1 MVFVLITFVVC
12 NHYQHE
18 SGLVAVTAMG
28 MRMAN
33 QDRVNVNKIII
44 FKSELQIILIP
55 IFTLLA
61 ARLQWSEISQINVE
75 MAVFLMATIFVARP
89 IAIAMRQLLKAFHLR
104 KKFFSFF
111 APRGIVSVAVT
122 SLFALE
128 LSRVNYPYS
137 NAFLST
143 MILTILV
150 QW

>member
-1 MVFVLITFVVC
+1 MVFVLVTFVVC

-55 IFTLLA
+55 ILFTLLA
-61 ARLQWSEISQINVE
+61 ARLQWSEISQINIE

-89 IAIAMRQLLKAFHLR
+89 IAIAIATAAQGIPFKEKVFLA
-104 KKFFSFF
+104 FF

-137 NAFLST
+137 NAFYLR
-143 MILTILV
+143 
-150 QW
+150 